1 MPLGRLLLVEPNDVS
16 RQILAAAAASVTEVE
31 SHRIFETARA
41 RLWSAPFDFLV
52 TNVRLGAYNGL
63 HLVYVS
69 SHGHGTPRAIV
80 YSDQRDPGLAQ
91 EVRRAGAFYE
101 IATCLPVTLAAYVKG
116 TLPDRDRR
124 DPVIT
129 DRRSLVRGGRRC
141 WDHHLHP
148 AGKPGGSSP
157 ASRSC

>member
-1 MPLGRLLLVEPNDVS
+1 MPGRLLLVEPNDVS

-69 SHGHGTPRAIV
+69 SRGHGTPRAIV
-80 YSDQRDPGLAQ
+80 YSDERDPGLAR

-101 IATCLPVTLAAYVKG
+101 VATCLPVTLAAYVRG
-116 TLPDRDRR
+116 TLPDQDRR
-124 DPVIT
+124 DPAIT
-129 DRRSLVRGGRRC
+129 DRRNQVRGGRRC
-141 WDHHLHP
+141 WDGHLYS
-148 AGKPGGSSP
+148 AGKPDGGST
-157 ASRSC
+157 ASHSG